1 MRNFS
6 LTNKDRILSEAWGAS
21 CQAYKC
27 KAPFYVK
34 YARRHDVV
42 FIAFP
47 GSNEVRD
54 LTAEGKFGECKINEG
69 NDYFPSFKSTATD
82 EPAVVHKPILKRFL
96 FLLTNTEFQ
105 NKVYE
110 LGKNRT
116 IVFTGHS
123 VGGSV
128 AALATVWLLEKRAD
142 SYSDNPPI
150 CITFGSPLLGD
161 DKFGQAIRRERWA
174 AQFYHV
180 ISRFD
185 IVPRILLAPFKSIS
199 EPLHALLPYWWRS
212 MTSGVADYASLL
224 SELTAIPG
232 SLDLVGSVMQ
242 HASAVASYRNAMCMT
257 PNNMLLSGICSVVKL
272 SPYRPFGFYVLGSAN
287 GVICLENYE
296 AVLQILYYTLQSSD
310 PSLIVEACIAEH
322 VQYGSMLDFLQ
333 NLMDVDVVDAQS
345 AYDHMAVMKQLEALS
360 IDSQNVEAR
369 LALQAAAEVMNRLRS
384 NCVKKKAE
392 LSNMRGAMDQL
403 EVYKKSSKVTG
414 IGYYDCFKLHK
425 EKKDFDANLA
435 RLRLAGF
442 WDEIK
447 DMVDRKELPDDF
459 ETEEEWIKAGSVYRM
474 LVEPLDIANYYRLG
488 KHEDSGHYLAKG
500 RPRRYIL
507 VEKWLEA
514 HQVRRDKGSPIHMNG
529 NGNGNLSLTSDSC
542 LWAYLEEISYTMA
555 KTGVLAGHELSSEL
569 SSDLDSFEK
578 RVRNLIEKKE
588 LAEDKLL
595 EESSFVKWWKML
607 PSFLKSRSLLW
618 EFMEGGGRRTY
629 CGMNTA

>member
-1 MRNFS
+1 MRSFS
-6 LTNKDRILSEAWGAS
+6 LINKDRILSDAWEAS
-21 CQAYKC
+21 SQAYKY
-27 KAPFYVK
+27 KEPFFVK
-34 YARRHDVV
+34 YERRHDFV

-47 GSNEVRD
+47 GSNDVRD
-54 LTAEGKFGECKINEG
+54 LMAESNFGECKINEG
-69 NDYFPSFKSTATD
+69 NDYFPFFKSTATD

-96 FLLTNTEFQ
+96 FLLENTDFE

-110 LGKNRT
+110 VGKNRK

-123 VGGSV
+123 VGGAV

-142 SYSDNPPI
+142 SYSHDPPI

-185 IVPRILLAPFKSIS
+185 IVPRILLSPFESIS
-199 EPLHALLPYWWRS
+199 EPLHALLPYWWGS
-212 MTSGVADYASLL
+212 MTSGVADCAPLL
-224 SELTAIPG
+224 SDLALIQK
-232 SLDLVGSVMQ
+232 SLDLVGTVMQ

-257 PNNMLLSGICSVVKL
+257 PNNMLLSGISSVVKL
-272 SPYRPFGFYVLGSAN
+272 SPYRPFGYYVLGSEN
-287 GVICLENYE
+287 GVICIENYE
-296 AVLQILYYTLQSSD
+296 AVLQILYYSLQCSD
-310 PSLIVEACIAEH
+310 PCLIVEACIAEH
-322 VQYGSMLDFLQ
+322 VGYGSMLDYLQ
-333 NLMDVDVVDAQS
+333 NLMDVDVLDAES
-345 AYDHMAVMKQLEALS
+345 ANDHMAVMKQLEALG

-384 NCVKKKAE
+384 NCAKKKAE
-392 LSNMRGAMDQL
+392 LNSMRGAMDQV
-403 EVYKKSSKVTG
+403 EAYKKSSKVTG
-414 IGYYDCFKLHK
+414 IGYYDCFKLHR

-488 KHEDSGHYLAKG
+488 KHEDTGHYLAKG
-500 RPRRYIL
+500 RPRRYML

-514 HQVRRDKGSPIHMNG
+514 QQLRRGKGSPVHM

-542 LWAYLEEISYTMA
+542 LWAYLEEISYTMV
-555 KTGVLAGHELSSEL
+555 KTGVLAGEELSLEL
-569 SSDLDSFEK
+569 RSDLDSFER
-578 RVRNLIEKKE
+578 RVKNLIENKE
-588 LAEDKLL
+588 LAKDMLL